1 MTGLASVWVRMVL
14 AGLGCQ
20 SCGWWCEVWVE
31 VDCLGHKSFGWFCRI
46 YALCY

>member
-20 SCGWWCEVWVE
+20 ICGWWCEVWVLLSSLSNSKIPY
-31 VDCLGHKSFGWFCRI
+31 VI
-46 YALCY
+46 YTS